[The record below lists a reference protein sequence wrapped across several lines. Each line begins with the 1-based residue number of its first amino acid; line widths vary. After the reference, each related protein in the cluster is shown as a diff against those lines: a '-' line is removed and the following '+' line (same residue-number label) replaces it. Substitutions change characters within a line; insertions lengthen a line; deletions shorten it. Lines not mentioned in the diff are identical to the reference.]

1 MKHLTTLL
9 LALLVGTAAA
19 QAPGDYLFQRKN
31 PGSGFVGVY
40 LTPSSTNLVGFNG
53 SGGLTTVPQSTFS
66 LAGHTH
72 TWGTITGTPTTI
84 AGYGIT
90 DFNALGDARWSL
102 LGHTHTASQ
111 ITDFNATGDGRWSL
125 LGHTHAYSSLTGI
138 PSTFPPS
145 AHVHAA
151 GDITSGTLADARVAA
166 SNVTQHEAALAIAW
180 AQLTGVP
187 ATFTPSTHT
196 HVSAD
201 VTDASQGGNAAA
213 DEGKLLKFTSTGS
226 IQAASSGGAA
236 ITGTGDYGVH
246 GITAG
251 SGNVAL
257 YGSTTSAGAHTLGL
271 THTGGS
277 GNLIQAWAGGG
288 GNVFEVGIGGGISW
302 PTGTGAQTTA
312 TNLPAFGTSTKGVVP
327 ASGGGTTNFLRADG
341 AWAAPSASVAWGGIT
356 GTLSSQTDLQ
366 TALNGK
372 ASTSH
377 THAPADLTG
386 FGAAGGYLRSNGSA
400 WVRNSGV
407 PWSDLTS
414 VPSSFTPSAHTH
426 NTADITDFF
435 TAGDAQWAPV
445 AHEHGETDIRIAGP
459 RLIGR
464 ESAGTG
470 SAELIGV
477 TGGLEWTGGSGIQR
491 SAITGDVSVPAGSN
505 TSTLATVN
513 SNVGSFGSSTSV
525 PVITVN
531 GKGLVTA
538 VSTSSITPAGIGA
551 PSGSGTSTGTNTG
564 DQTSIVGITGTTA
577 QFNTALTDGD
587 FATGGGTVTG
597 TSSGTNTGDQTV
609 TNSSDA
615 TSHTVTLSASGGSV
629 QLIEGSNI
637 TLTTGGT
644 GSAGTVTIAATSS
657 GVSDGDKGDITVSAS
672 GATWTVDNAAIT
684 YAKMQD
690 VTATDRILGRSSAG
704 SGDVEEI
711 TCTSAGRAIL
721 DDANATA
728 QRTTLGL
735 AVTSTNTEYAL
746 VHAALGSNLIAE
758 SHGIPLQQSNT
769 AVAALVDNNIRLV
782 PVYIPKDVTVTGTW
796 IYTRTQGNFTGD
808 QTNSIALY
816 SYSGGTLTKVAESTN
831 DQTHWKGTAN
841 AYKQIAFV
849 TPYAATAGLYFVGML
864 YNNSAQTTA
873 PALGGLAN
881 LNNSN
886 MAGGPGFANS
896 AKIYAGLAAQNTQPA
911 SFAMSSAAQSS
922 LLPWVAL
929 Y

>member
-1 MKHLTTLL
+1 MKTRTLL
-9 LALLVGTAAA
+9 LGAVLGLFPAFCGA
-19 QAPGDYLFQRKN
+19 QSNGDYLFQRRKAT
-31 PGSGFVGVY
+31 SGFAPVW
-40 LTPSSTNLVGFNG
+40 LTPSGTNLIAFDEY
-53 SGGLTTVPQSTFS
+53 GLLTSVRQSSFS
-66 LAGHTH
+66 LT
-72 TWGTITGTPTTI
+72 
-84 AGYGIT
+84 
-90 DFNALGDARWSL
+90 
-102 LGHTHTASQ
+102 GHTHTASE
-111 ITDFNATGDGRWSL
+111 ITDFNTEGDARWSL

-151 GDITSGTLADARVAA
+151 GDITYGTLADARVAA

-213 DEGKLLKFTSTGS
+213 DSGKLLKFTSTGS

-426 NTADITDFF
+426 TTADITDFF

-477 TGGLEWTGGSGIQR
+477 TGGLEWGGSSIQR

-551 PSGSGTSTGTNTG
+551 PSGSGTS
-564 DQTSIVGITGTTA
+564 
-577 QFNTALTDGD
+577 
-587 FATGGGTVTG
+587 
-597 TSSGTNTGDQTV
+597 SGTNTGNQTI
-609 TNSSDA
+609 TNTSDG
-615 TSHTVTLSASGGSV
+615 TSHTVTLSASGGSI

-644 GSAGTVTIAATSS
+644 GSAGTVTIAST
-657 GVSDGDKGDITVSAS
+657 GGGGFD
-672 GATWTVDNAAIT
+672 AA
-684 YAKMQD
+684 K
-690 VTATDRILGRSSAG
+690 
-704 SGDVEEI
+704 
-711 TCTSAGRAIL
+711 
-721 DDANATA
+721 
-728 QRTTLGL
+728 TL
-735 AVTSTNTEYAL
+735 
-746 VHAALGSNLIAE
+746 
-758 SHGIPLQQSNT
+758 
-769 AVAALVDNNIRLV
+769 
-782 PVYIPKDVTVTGTW
+782 
-796 IYTRTQGNFTGD
+796 
-808 QTNSIALY
+808 
-816 SYSGGTLTKVAESTN
+816 
-831 DQTHWKGTAN
+831 
-841 AYKQIAFV
+841 AY
-849 TPYAATAGLYFVGML
+849 
-864 YNNSAQTTA
+864 
-873 PALGGLAN
+873 
-881 LNNSN
+881 
-886 MAGGPGFANS
+886 
-896 AKIYAGLAAQNTQPA
+896 
-911 SFAMSSAAQSS
+911 SAA
-922 LLPWVAL
+922 